1 MRLHFVWL
9 TLGKELRETLR
20 DRRTLAVMILFP
32 LVVYPLLALV
42 GTQLVASRKQSEEAR
57 ASQVA
62 VVGDGPLAD
71 QVRGHLD
78 RAPKLFKRHPTGT
91 RADVDGE
98 KLDALVTITPPVAGA
113 GADAAGGAVSPAG
126 QARAHIAFDATRSE
140 GRQAEERL
148 TSVLSSIWPA
158 GCAPQY
164 DVEPDNLAPA
174 TRTSGYLLSKALPL
188 MILLMVLLGAFYP
201 AIDVTAGERERGTL
215 ETVLSAPIPRLQL
228 LAGKVLAVT
237 VLASVSGLLNLI
249 SMSLALVQVV
259 NLAAPATELPVP
271 WIRAAATGLVV
282 VPTAFLLA
290 ALFVAVGS
298 LARGFKEAQNLLVPV
313 YFLFFAPAMLG
324 AMGDLPLSFGLALV
338 PGLNVSLLAR
348 DIALGKAGVG
358 ITTLVLAATVAG
370 GAVALLAAA
379 RLYVSERFLSAADPE
394 ADRPRP
400 LRGRPNPARRLP
412 PTSGDALSMFAIG
425 YLLLY
430 FVLIPLQRRD
440 LIGGLLISQ
449 WLGLFGLT
457 LLYALLTRRSPV
469 PAFAVRPAAAA
480 AWAGAALMALGG
492 WMVANLIGQ
501 WVLAPPPEY
510 IEAFRRMLFPET
522 QARGLLASLALFALT
537 PAVCEELFFRGL
549 ILRGLLTRVP
559 PATAIALCAAMFGI
573 YHVDVYRLV
582 PTTLLGGMLGF
593 IAWRSGS
600 LLPAILAHF
609 LNNAVL
615 VSLGTAG
622 LDRRIDAFGAVAK
635 GALLVGAALLVAVGA
650 LILFRLGPPRSPD
663 PGPEGPLR

>member
-1 MRLHFVWL
+1 MRRPRFVWL

-42 GTQLVASRKQSEEAR
+42 GTQLVASRKQTEEAR

-62 VVGDGPLAD
+62 VLGDGPLAD
-71 QVRGHLD
+71 QVRARVD

-91 RADVDGE
+91 RADVDAE
-98 KLDALVTITPPVAGA
+98 KLDALVTITPGSGA
-113 GADAAGGAVSPAG
+113 AAPAG
-126 QARAHIAFDATRSE
+126 QARAHIAFDATRNE

-148 TSVLSSIWPA
+148 TSELASIWPA

-164 DVEPDNLAPA
+164 NVQPDNLAPA

-249 SMSLALVQVV
+249 SMSMALVQVV
-259 NLAAPATELPVP
+259 NLAAPASELPVP
-271 WIRAAATGLVV
+271 WSRAAATGLVV
-282 VPTAFLLA
+282 VPTAFLLS

-324 AMGDLPLSFGLALV
+324 AMGDLPLSFALALV

-348 DIALGKAGVG
+348 DIALHKAGAG
-358 ITTLVLAATVAG
+358 ITTLVLAATMAV
-370 GAVALLAAA
+370 GALALLAAA
-379 RLYVSERFLSAADPE
+379 RLYVSERFLSAADPDSV
-394 ADRPRP
+394 DRRRP
-400 LRGRPNPARRLP
+400 APGQPDPARQRP
-412 PTSGDALSMFAIG
+412 PTSGDALAMFAIG

-469 PAFAVRPAAAA
+469 PAFALRPAAAV
-480 AWAGAALMALGG
+480 AWAGATLMALGG

-537 PAVCEELFFRGL
+537 PAVCEEMFFRGL

-573 YHVDVYRLV
+573 YHVDLYRLV

-600 LLPAILAHF
+600 LGPSILAHF

-622 LDRRIDAFGAVAK
+622 LDRRIDALHAAAK
-635 GALLVGAALLVAVGA
+635 GGLLVGATLLVALGTLV
-650 LILFRLGPPRSPD
+650 LIRLHPPRAPD
-663 PGPEGPLR
+663 ARP